1 MRPESLRTLFIRCGL
16 TLAMIAGLVA
26 CTPKGPNGPNGP
38 SPEVAATAIVSTLS
52 ASPEGI
58 SDANIQQFCDK
69 SGLMIRTFLGED
81 VSIMCDNIVAQGGN
95 TPPCNNAYA
104 TYYPDSG
111 KILVCPDSIIADAER
126 RGNSVEQSFLKNIS
140 HELEH
145 GGFSPDLSPDNIE
158 LTQIDEDSYFFIA
171 DSEIGG
177 YRVSRIFLV
186 YKAYDP
192 VLQREVPVI
201 TEATYNF
208 EFFTQLINYAVNI
221 GLDPNTL
228 EIRDPSSI
236 TIEKIKALITYDGY
250 LHCSSFSDLEQEAQ
264 LDMNARIIKAII
276 ENRYYSENAQD
287 SYAYQILDG
296 LRDGNYLEVFK
307 IYNGIINSVS
317 NQEEDSS
324 ISEWVA
330 LLGPGSTF
338 CNYSEEELINIPP
351 CLRFAIVLEGN
362 NLEQILAPDFD
373 FSKKIFDYCG
383 YQP

>member
-1 MRPESLRTLFIRCGL
+1 M
-16 TLAMIAGLVA
+16 
-26 CTPKGPNGPNGP
+26 
-38 SPEVAATAIVSTLS
+38 
-52 ASPEGI
+52 
-58 SDANIQQFCDK
+58 
-69 SGLMIRTFLGED
+69 
-81 VSIMCDNIVAQGGN
+81 
-95 TPPCNNAYA
+95 
-104 TYYPDSG
+104 
-111 KILVCPDSIIADAER
+111 
-126 RGNSVEQSFLKNIS
+126 
-140 HELEH
+140 
-145 GGFSPDLSPDNIE
+145 
-158 LTQIDEDSYFFIA
+158 
-171 DSEIGG
+171 
-177 YRVSRIFLV
+177 
-186 YKAYDP
+186 
-192 VLQREVPVI
+192 
-201 TEATYNF
+201 
-208 EFFTQLINYAVNI
+208 
-221 GLDPNTL
+221 

-307 IYNGIINSVS
+307 IYHGIINSVS